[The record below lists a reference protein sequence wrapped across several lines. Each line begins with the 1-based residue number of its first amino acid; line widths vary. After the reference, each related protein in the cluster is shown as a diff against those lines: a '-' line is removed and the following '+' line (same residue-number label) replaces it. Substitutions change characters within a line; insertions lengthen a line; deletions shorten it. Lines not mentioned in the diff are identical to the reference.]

1 MNPTEEI
8 VARITPG
15 LVAAVRRSDASWL
28 NRRVGVV
35 IAPWLATLAIQVLL
49 SYAGP
54 VLLAIFAKLLP
65 ILRDLVR
72 PEYHAELDLANRL
85 LSQSRLTY
93 DPAVRASLPAPV
105 SPLSALRIEP

>member
-1 MNPTEEI
+1 MNPTEELI
-8 VARITPG
+8 ARITPD
-15 LVAAVRRSDASWL
+15 LRSAVARSDMGWL
-28 NRRVGVV
+28 NRRVGMA
-35 IAPWLATLAIQVLL
+35 IAPWLATLAIQILL

-54 VLLAIFAKLLP
+54 VLMTIFSKLLP

-72 PEYHAELDLANRL
+72 PEYHGDLDLANRL

-105 SPLSALRIEP
+105 APITALRIEP